1 MADAKRLVD
10 AMRKAGIT
18 PENERTDIVFGIVQS
33 MSPLTVKTDRLTL
46 TEEFLIRS
54 PFTYDKIIKAV
65 PVTGPFTA
73 HAITHN
79 VTDPYFTD
87 KDGNTYPCIP
97 CRIVVWKGIKAG
109 DKVIMLKC
117 GKGQKYYILHKVPWD
132 ASEII

>member
-10 AMRKAGIT
+10 AMRKAGMT

-54 PFTYDKIIKAV
+54 PFTYDN
-65 PVTGPFTA
+65 A
-73 HAITHN
+73 HA
-79 VTDPYFTD
+79 
-87 KDGNTYPCIP
+87 
-97 CRIVVWKGIKAG
+97 WKGIKAG

-132 ASEII
+132 AS